1 MVRRLSEM
9 PCVMGDISKFSKSL
23 SIGESSMPAFVA
35 LHKYLRVPGSKV
47 LHALVA
53 TSVIEPQ
60 YCMSL
65 RQYLQ

>member
-1 MVRRLSEM
+1 
-9 PCVMGDISKFSKSL
+9 
-23 SIGESSMPAFVA
+23 MPAFVA

-53 TSVIEPQ
+53 TCVIEPQ